1 MEPYYTAHFDPNRH
15 RKYTQNKRID
25 TGDMKGTIVLP
36 KKYYRFTQKVLSFL
50 MKGTIVFDERIN
62 QDVQEEIKKET

>member
-25 TGDMKGTIVLP
+25 TGDIKGTIVLG
-36 KKYYRFTQKVLSFL
+36 KKYYRFHQKVLSFL
-50 MKGTIVFDERIN
+50 AKGTIVFDERYYRF
-62 QDVQEEIKKET
+62 

>member
-25 TGDMKGTIVLP
+25 TGDMKGTIVFG
-36 KKYYRFTQKVLSFL
+36 KKYYCFTQKVLSFYP
-50 MKGTIVFDERIN
+50 KSTIVFDEGYYRF
-62 QDVQEEIKKET
+62 

>member
-25 TGDMKGTIVLP
+25 TGNIKGTIVFG
-36 KKYYRFTQKVLSFL
+36 KRYYRFRQKVLSFYP
-50 MKGTIVFDERIN
+50 KSTIVFGKRYYRF
-62 QDVQEEIKKET
+62 

>member
-25 TGDMKGTIVLP
+25 TGDI
-36 KKYYRFTQKVLSFL
+36 
-50 MKGTIVFDERIN
+50 KGTIVF
-62 QDVQEEIKKET
+62 IKNDSTF